1 MNCPN
6 CQTES
11 LKDIK
16 TKQGVNVDYCGKCK
30 GVWLAQG
37 KVFKFTKQP
46 EQLTAALKLSAS
58 KHRPSQKLSPETQQ
72 PMKTIPLLGEK
83 LSVEICPQTK
93 GIWFDDGKL
102 NLLGKAVFKGTP
114 TGTAKPPAQ
123 TVEADAPAAPADEKP
138 APQIKKA
145 PKPVKGQPK
154 PALPPGTLPPLPDLN
169 KYARMPFYVL
179 YGILAVVLGLMMYF
193 SATSWMLALEVLAVF
208 LLAHFVFANFLIE
221 KCVEFFLPMDWIE
234 PHELPGDLGDF
245 IEDLCQKNDMKFP
258 RLGLVLDGTPNIF
271 SYGKGKNSVRLVLT
285 KGLFNLLNKR
295 EVEAVIAHELGHA
308 REDDIFF
315 MTALQAYPF
324 ILAVLYQSTV
334 QLPEGPGSGKGL
346 RAAEKVPGAPQYF
359 GAFFLGTA
367 LSVIQAFNLWF
378 TRARELHADKFA
390 ADVTGNPQALA
401 SALVK
406 ISYGVGGLDKKVKT
420 MLWCDACRTSLSLEQ
435 VFEGLCKT
443 CDRPAVKKEIKN
455 ERRSSVVEAIGAFG
469 IVDPYL
475 SKAFSSHSL
484 LKVPVGGHFES
495 SASMQPVED
504 WMQWE
509 LDNPWSGFFGRLST
523 HPMLGLRLAYLAKYS
538 KNKPIVPIDYEK
550 LTEIPGKKE
559 IFKVYGI
566 NAIFVLL
573 FLPGL
578 VFFVPWLLG
587 ISMVAMGALMLMRL
601 KESYEHDLF
610 PMVKL
615 NSLIAR
621 QDMTPWSAE
630 PCKIMGRLLGL
641 GDTKPFGAGEFV
653 VQDDSGSVLLDYRQ
667 PHRFWEF
674 VFSLLRGKSWSDQEV
689 RVMGWYRRAP
699 VPYIEVESIKAQG
712 ETTQSPI
719 VKAQTVAA
727 WLLLVLGLGLF
738 ALAFV

>member
-37 KVFKFTKQP
+37 KVFKFTQHP
-46 EQLTAALKLSAS
+46 GQLTAALKLAVS
-58 KHRPSQKLSPETQQ
+58 KHCPSQKLSPETQK

-83 LSVEICPQTK
+83 LSVDICPQTK
-93 GIWFDDGKL
+93 GIWFDDGQL
-102 NLLGKAVFKGTP
+102 NLLGKATFKAAP
-114 TGTAKPPAQ
+114 SGTAKPSVP
-123 TVEADAPAAPADEKP
+123 TVKADAPAVEKP
-138 APQIKKA
+138 RSDPKIKKA
-145 PKPVKGQPK
+145 PKAVKGQPK
-154 PALPPGTLPPLPDLN
+154 QALPPGTLPPLPDLN
-169 KYARMPFYVL
+169 KYARAPFYVL

-193 SATSWMLALEVLAVF
+193 SATSWLLAAEILSVF
-208 LLAHFVFANFLIE
+208 LLAHFVFASFLME

-245 IEDLCQKNDMKFP
+245 IEDVCKKSDVEFP

-271 SYGKGKNSVRLVLT
+271 SFGRGKNSARLILT
-285 KGLFNLLNKR
+285 KGLFNLLNKQ

-308 REDDIFF
+308 RGGDIFF
-315 MTALQAYPF
+315 MTALQAFPF
-324 ILAVLYQSTV
+324 IFAVLYESTV

-346 RAAEKVPGAPQYF
+346 RAAEKVPGKPQYF
-359 GAFFLGTA
+359 GAFFLGA
-367 LSVIQAFNLWF
+367 AISVIQALNLWF

-420 MLWCDACRTSLSLEQ
+420 MLWCEACRTSLSHEQ
-435 VFEGLCKT
+435 IFEGLCKT

-455 ERRSSVVEAIGAFG
+455 EHRSSVLEAVGSFG

-475 SKAFSSHSL
+475 SKAFSSNSL
-484 LKVPVGGHFES
+484 LKIPVGRHFEG
-495 SASMQPVED
+495 SANMQAVED
-504 WMQWE
+504 WMRWE
-509 LDNPWSGFFGRLST
+509 LENPWSGFFGRLST

-538 KNKPIVPIDYEK
+538 KNVKPIVPIDYEK
-550 LTEIPGKKE
+550 LMEIPDKKE

-566 NAIFVLL
+566 NAIFILL

-621 QDMTPWSAE
+621 QDMTPWTAE
-630 PCKIMGRLLGL
+630 PCKIMGRILGL
-641 GDTKPFGAGEFV
+641 GDTKPFGQGEFV
-653 VQDDSGSVLLDYRQ
+653 VQDDTGSVLLDYRQ

-674 VFSLLRGKSWSDQEV
+674 VFSLFRGGSWSDQEV
-689 RVMGWYRRAP
+689 RIMGWYRRAP
-699 VPYIEVESIKAQG
+699 VPYIEVESLKSKG
-712 ETTQSPI
+712 ETIESP
-719 VKAQTVAA
+719 VFKMQTAVA
-727 WLLLVLGLGLF
+727 WLSLVLGVGLF